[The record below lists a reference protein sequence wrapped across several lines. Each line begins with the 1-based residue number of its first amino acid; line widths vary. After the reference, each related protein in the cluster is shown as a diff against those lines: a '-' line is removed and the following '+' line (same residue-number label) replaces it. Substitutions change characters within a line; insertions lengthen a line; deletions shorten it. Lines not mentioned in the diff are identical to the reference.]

1 MLSASVVNAEASR
14 FIFDCIG
21 TLESMIDEC
30 NNSLSANELDSEL
43 LYNFVTFSSDLFSE
57 YLLFKG
63 AYSSEIPLFTKTYF
77 RALDTAY
84 SLVKHGLAPKKRF
97 DSLIHYSKD
106 VLNLFSVYKKSLKCL
121 VNDFKNY

>member
-1 MLSASVVNAEASR
+1 MLSAIVVNAEASK

-43 LYNFVTFSSDLFSE
+43 LYNFVIFSSDLFSE

-63 AYSSEIPLFTKTYF
+63 TYSSEIPVFTKVYF
-77 RALDTAY
+77 NALKTAY
-84 SLVKHGLAPKKRF
+84 GIIKHGLAPKKRF

-106 VLNLFSVYKKSLKCL
+106 VLNLFSVYKDGLNKL
-121 VNDFKNY
+121 VRDFKKY